1 MSSLALKVTL
11 GPLCTQKNHQGTALL
26 FNWKAGNPL
35 RGKLVAED
43 PCSLTTAQV
52 ECLAAQFL
60 LSLQRTNGYAF
71 YHLMLQFQRNMNS
84 LICTG
89 YEGAENNDEA
99 RENNLVDHV
108 DQCD

>member
-11 GPLCTQKNHQGTALL
+11 GPLCSQKHHQGTALL
-26 FNWKAGNPL
+26 FKWKADNPL
-35 RGKLVAED
+35 LGKLVTED

-60 LSLQRTNGYAF
+60 LSLQRANSYAF
-71 YHLMLQFQRNMNS
+71 YHLMFQFHRNMKS
-84 LICTG
+84 LICMG

-108 DQCD
+108 DQM